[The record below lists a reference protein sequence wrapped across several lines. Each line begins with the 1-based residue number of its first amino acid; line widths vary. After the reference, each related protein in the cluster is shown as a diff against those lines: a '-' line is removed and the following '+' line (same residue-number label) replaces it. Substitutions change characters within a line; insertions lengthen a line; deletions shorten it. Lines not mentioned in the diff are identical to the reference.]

1 MQSRRFMVTDWFD
14 VAFALVASR
23 ATLGCIGG
31 SRADDESFE
40 RRKRN
45 NDGGCTHFGCAPKI

>member
-1 MQSRRFMVTDWFD
+1 MQSRHFMVADWLSI
-14 VAFALVASR
+14 AFVLVASR

-31 SRADDESFE
+31 SRPDEKSFE